1 LIQKLPF
8 SLLLFFIALLQA
20 NAQEVTLYEQFNGR
34 YDYHAIG
41 NTLNLQENNTTSICQ
56 ILTTSSATLNLE
68 NNQNVVAAYLYWA
81 GSGTGDLEINLNDV
95 TITAERTFD
104 YVLITGGLT
113 LPFFA
118 AFSDITDFVQNTGNG
133 DYTISEFDL
142 TDVIEPYCINST
154 NFGGWSIILIYEDPD
169 LPINQIN
176 VYDGLEGVHS
186 TQNAVNIVLEN
197 LMIASTEGAKI
208 GFLAWE
214 GDSQLAIN
222 ETLQVNGNILSN
234 PPLNPSTNLFNSTN
248 SFTQSNQLWNMDLD
262 FFNIENY
269 IQAGDTSIDILLT
282 SGNGSVG
289 DFIMLNNLVVV
300 VNSQLPD
307 ATITIDELYVGE
319 NCGNRSIEVDFTVH
333 NLNSTAPLSEATPI
347 AFYAN
352 DILIGSA
359 ETLEEIPINDSESQQ
374 IILEI
379 PEEIPNEFLL
389 RIAVDD
395 IGDGTGIIPEINEGN
410 NEDEIEVTLLVFP
423 EISEL
428 PNQEICQTVGE
439 QFFNLTLSTEDID
452 PDYYISF
459 HESEYDAENNL
470 NPITNP
476 QDYEPINNPQTIFVR
491 VDNGACFIIES
502 FVIEIIV
509 CPLPDATISID
520 NELFPCRQRNL
531 LIAYTVYNTN
541 GTAVLPSNTPI
552 AFYVNEE
559 LVATDHTRKK
569 IIEGGYLSQQIEISI
584 PDWVPDTFELMLSV
598 DDIGNGTGIVEE
610 LDETNNTDTQTV
622 AFGSIEDLPQLP
634 DLTEC
639 NEGFGFATFDLTQ
652 QYEWIPSASQGE
664 IAFYTSYDDALS
676 EVNAVWNPENFQSN
690 TNPQTLF
697 IRLDTE
703 VCFAIG
709 DFKVGTED
717 CPPKI
722 PQGFSP
728 NGDQTN
734 DCFKIIGLLDVYPN
748 HEIRI
753 YTRNGNLIFIGNN
766 ETGLWN
772 GTANHGLLYE
782 GAVPTGLYFYSLDLK
797 HPDYSIF
804 TGWVYLNK

>member
-1 LIQKLPF
+1 MVV
-8 SLLLFFIALLQA
+8 
-20 NAQEVTLYEQFNGR
+20 AQQVTLYEQFNGR

-41 NTLNLQENNTTSICQ
+41 NTLNTLENNTTSICE
-56 ILTTSSATLNLE
+56 ILTTSSASLNLE
-68 NNQNVVAAYLYWA
+68 DTQTVVAAYLYWA
-81 GSGTGDLEINLNDV
+81 GSGEGDLEISLNGTTV
-95 TITAERTFD
+95 TAERTFA
-104 YVLITGGLT
+104 YTLITGSLV

-118 AFSDITDFVQNTGNG
+118 AFADVTSFVQNMGNG
-133 DYTISEFDL
+133 TYTVSDFDL
-142 TDVIEPYCINST
+142 TDVIATYCINST
-154 NFGGWSIILIYEDPD
+154 NFGGWSIVLIYEDPT
-169 LPINQIN
+169 LPLNQVN

-186 TQNAVNIVLEN
+186 TQNTVNITLEN
-197 LMIASTEGAKI
+197 LMIAGTQGAKI

-269 IQAGDTSIDILLT
+269 IQAGDTSIDILMT

-289 DFIMLNNLVVV
+289 DFIMLNNMVVV

-307 ATITIDELYVGE
+307 ATITINSLDSGLI
-319 NCGNRSIEVDFTVH
+319 CGNRTVDVEFTVH
-333 NLNSTAPLSEATPI
+333 NLNSTAPLPEATPI

-352 DILIGSA
+352 DLLVGTA
-359 ETLEEIPINDSESQQ
+359 ETIEEIAINGSESQE
-374 IILEI
+374 ITLEI
-379 PEEIPNEFLL
+379 PEEIPNEFIL

-395 IGDGTGIIPEINEGN
+395 VGDGTGIVPEINENN
-410 NEDEIEVTLLVFP
+410 NEDEIEVILLIFP
-423 EISEL
+423 EVPEL
-428 PNQEICQTVGE
+428 INQEICQAIGLQT
-439 QFFNLTLSTEDID
+439 FNLFLSTEEIN
-452 PDYYISF
+452 PIYSIAF
-459 HESEYDAENNL
+459 HETLADAENNS
-470 NPITNP
+470 NPIENP
-476 QDYEPINNPQTIFVR
+476 EDYEPINNPQTIFVR
-491 VDNGACFIIES
+491 VDNGDCFVVET

-541 GTAVLPSNTPI
+541 GTAVLPSKTPI
-552 AFYVNEE
+552 AFYANEE
-559 LVATDHTRKK
+559 LVGTDATRKE
-569 IIEGGYLSQQIEISI
+569 ITTGGYLSQQTELNL
-584 PDWVPDTFELMLSV
+584 PDWLPDTFELTLSV

-610 LDETNNTDTQTV
+610 LDETNNTYTLIIT
-622 AFGSIEDLPQLP
+622 FGTIEDIPPLP

-639 NEGFGFATFDLTQ
+639 NEGFGFAAFDLTE
-652 QYEWIPSASQGE
+652 QYEWIPLNSEGA
-664 IAFYTSYDDALS
+664 IAFYTSYEEALI
-676 EVNAVWNPENFQSN
+676 EENEIWNPEAFYSSA
-690 TNPQTLF
+690 NPQT
-697 IRLDTE
+697 IYVRLDTE
-703 VCFAIG
+703 VCFTIG
-709 DFKVGTED
+709 NFDVGTED
-717 CPPKI
+717 CPPRI

-728 NGDQTN
+728 NGDLIN
-734 DCFKIIGLLDVYPN
+734 DFFEIKGLLDVYPN

-766 ETGLWN
+766 ETGFWD

-782 GAVPTGLYFYSLDLK
+782 GAVSPGLYFYSLDLK
-797 HPDYSIF
+797 HPDYKIF